1 MKKTVNLLKIIIVIF
16 VILIV
21 ALCAFFLLRNNKR
34 NIQTEDTKKDITNI
48 EILKLDSI
56 ADIESFVIERN
67 IVLQKSDD
75 KNLYS
80 LGDVKIAERIVTLY
94 FQTDDNEN
102 IKRVDGNF
110 SVELDKKDI
119 TTLQDTWSEFCSTVA
134 EFFDIELLSG
144 DIAYNIYAL
153 EGYEL
158 NAYSEESFEKV
169 LNGEANFGLSA
180 IDVDGT
186 YWNATAS
193 INKSGT
199 LQFEFFHFYERG
211 IYENGSENIVLF
223 ESSESEAE

>member
-1 MKKTVNLLKIIIVIF
+1 MKKTVNLLKIIIVVF

-21 ALCAFFLLRNNKR
+21 VLCAFFLLRNNKR

-67 IVLQKSDD
+67 IVLQTSDD

-80 LGDVKIAERIVTLY
+80 LGDVKIADRIVTLY
-94 FQTDDNEN
+94 FQTDDNGN

-119 TTLQDTWSEFCSTVA
+119 TTLQETWSEFCSTVA
-134 EFFDIELLSG
+134 EFFDIELLNG
-144 DIAYNIYAL
+144 DIAYNIYTL
-153 EGYEL
+153 EGYEV

-199 LQFEFFHFYERG
+199 LQFKFFHFYERG

-223 ESSESEAE
+223 EPSESEAE